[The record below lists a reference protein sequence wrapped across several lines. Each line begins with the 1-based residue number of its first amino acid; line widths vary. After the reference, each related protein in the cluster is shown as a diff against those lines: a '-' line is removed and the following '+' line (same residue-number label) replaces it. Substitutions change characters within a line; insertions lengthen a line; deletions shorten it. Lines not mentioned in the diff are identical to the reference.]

1 MGYSSLVSYVKLSPN
16 KSSRNGS
23 AIDTISIHC
32 MAGNLSVET
41 CGAMFA
47 QESRQASSNYGIGSD
62 GRIACY
68 VDEDYRSW
76 CTSSRSNDVRAITI
90 EVANTVAADP
100 WPVSSE
106 AYSALIQLLV
116 DVCKRHKIKK
126 LLWKGDKSLI
136 GQVNLQ
142 NMTVHRWFAAKA
154 CPGNYLFERHT
165 DIANSVNNLLNGV
178 EEKVTETSFKAVGK
192 ITAHA
197 GLNVRKGPGT
207 EYSIVKTLAY
217 QTVTNITAKTS
228 NGWYKIPEGYV
239 CDDYVEITEGD
250 EEEMTQEKFN
260 EMMNTWVA
268 TQAKADPSDWS
279 KEARTFC
286 EQNGIIAG
294 DGAGN
299 MMYKKFVT
307 REECVV
313 MLYRA
318 ISVVVELIKK
328 AFNK

>member
-1 MGYSSLVSYVKLSPN
+1 MGYSKLVSYVKLSPN

-165 DIANSVNNLLNGV
+165 DIANRVNALL
-178 EEKVTETSFKAVGK
+178 A
-192 ITAHA
+192 
-197 GLNVRKGPGT
+197 
-207 EYSIVKTLAY
+207 
-217 QTVTNITAKTS
+217 
-228 NGWYKIPEGYV
+228 EGE
-239 CDDYVEITEGD
+239 DDD
-250 EEEMTQEKFN
+250 MTQEKFN
-260 EMMNTWVA
+260 EMMNNYIA
-268 TQAKADPSDWS
+268 DLAKKDPSDWS
-279 KEARTFC
+279 KEQREFA
-286 EQNGIIAG
+286 EQHGIIAG
-294 DGAGN
+294 DGTGN

-307 REECVV
+307 REEAVV
-313 MLYRA
+313 MIVRA
-318 ISVVVELIKK
+318 VNVMVDLIKK
-328 AFNK
+328 ALGK